1 MSETSSER
9 NEQRRKL
16 LKKAAVAPAIFV
28 LPVGTA
34 LANSSL
40 NACILRGVD
49 GVNVRAITNP
59 LVAPDANKPI
69 PTDQWVR
76 RFSPGDGSSS
86 PIPGNY
92 LVYDPD
98 TQLPVAYA
106 SCWNS
111 CNPGGEKAAQ
121 GTNLLPPNLTKLIP

>member
-40 NACILRGVD
+40 NACIYRGVD
-49 GVNVRAITNP
+49 GVNIGESINP
-59 LVAPDANKPI
+59 HVAPDANSPI
-69 PTDQWVR
+69 PLDKWVR
-76 RFSPGDGSSS
+76 RYSPGDGSS

-111 CNPGGEKAAQ
+111 CNPNGERAEQ
-121 GTNLLPPNLTKLIP
+121 GTNLLSRHLIP

>member
-16 LKKAAVAPAIFV
+16 LKKAAIAPAIFV

-40 NACILRGVD
+40 NACIYRGVE
-49 GVNVRAITNP
+49 GVNTDTIPNP
-59 LVAPDANKPI
+59 RVAPD

-76 RFSPGDGSSS
+76 RYSSGDGSSS
-86 PIPGNY
+86 GIPGNY
-92 LVYDPD
+92 LVYDAD

-111 CNPGGEKAAQ
+111 CNPGGEQAAQ
-121 GTNLLPPNLTKLIP
+121 GTNLLPPTNLIP